1 MGKSVMKLLPFF
13 STGSYLTGLKI
24 LWSDLGGTVLTA
36 VSPDGVSCNG
46 EQSKLGV
53 RIDGVVANK
62 VRDGLQLRD
71 PFLPATPS
79 KAEVCYG
86 GA

>member
-1 MGKSVMKLLPFF
+1 MMKLLPFF
-13 STGSYLTGLKI
+13 STGYYLTGFKI
-24 LWSDLGGTVLTA
+24 LWADFGGECLTS
-36 VSPDGVSCNG
+36 VNPDGVSCHG
-46 EQSKLGV
+46 GQSKLDV
-53 RIDGVVANK
+53 RIHGAVADK

-71 PFLPATPS
+71 PFLPANPS